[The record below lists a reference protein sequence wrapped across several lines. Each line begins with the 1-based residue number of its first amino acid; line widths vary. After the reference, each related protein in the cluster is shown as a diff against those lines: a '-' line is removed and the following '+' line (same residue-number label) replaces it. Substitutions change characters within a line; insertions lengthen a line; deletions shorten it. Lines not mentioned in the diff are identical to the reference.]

1 MKKKSVLF
9 LVLSNKCVNSY
20 VVPHL
25 LCYDLMIYDGRS
37 WRCLR
42 WTATRWLRPTIERNK
57 RHYQSGQYARY
68 QIDAVIVED
77 TNTADVSY
85 AHTRSLHNVT
95 ALVHTGIL
103 QCSTDERVNDGAKQ
117 TGHTAKHNDRPLG
130 WAQVQGVCVDRV
142 DDDQVVCDADRNA
155 AQETDEIK

>member
-1 MKKKSVLF
+1 MMEDREGVCDGQSHADYGQQLNAINGIISPVNMLDIKLT
-9 LVLSNKCVNSY
+9 LWLSKTRT
-20 VVPHL
+20 P
-25 LCYDLMIYDGRS
+25 LMCR
-37 WRCLR
+37 
-42 WTATRWLRPTIERNK
+42 
-57 RHYQSGQYARY
+57 
-68 QIDAVIVED
+68 
-77 TNTADVSY
+77 Y